1 MNEFSFVW
9 QMDITATAKH
19 ILTSI
24 LVRIVDGTDE
34 VYTTPYLERLS
45 AEQILTGW
53 DEKFNEGN
61 ESIND
66 TLNEL
71 EMSNRSKFGPR
82 SIAVPWVDRKDSVLQ
97 YYNDKPVQVKSQTP
111 GNNTFRPLS
120 IANAISYLKPNTNSG
135 LPFLSKK
142 KSVFSI
148 VSENF
153 LYYLG
158 KEFPAVL
165 FTRTQEDRKTR
176 NVWGYPIADTIQEMR
191 YYRIVLEYQSK
202 IPWRTALVG
211 PEAVNLAVTKLMN
224 YARDNYLTLVS
235 IDFSLYDASC
245 VKDLIISSFVYI
257 KSLFQASCYKELDQI
272 SKRMYSIGLVTPDG
286 VLQGSHGTP
295 SGSTF
300 TNECDSII
308 QYSVSQE
315 YYEDLKEFQIQG
327 DDGIYAVRDSDAFLD
342 HFKKYGLTVNKTKSY
357 VSNNFCTYLQLLYDE
372 HYRSS
377 DGIIRGIYPTY
388 RALLRI
394 CYQERFDSF
403 KKEGI
408 SGKDYYAI
416 RTLSI
421 LENCKHHPLFKELC
435 DYVVTLDK
443 YSLIPS
449 DEGVSMFVKS
459 KQRNLGKDVNFNIYR
474 PGDDVQGIKNFESY
488 KYILSKMNP

>member
-1 MNEFSFVW
+1 
-9 QMDITATAKH
+9 MDIPATAKR

-24 LVRIVDGTDE
+24 LARVINGTDE
-34 VYTTPYLERLS
+34 VYSTPYLKRLS
-45 AEQILTGW
+45 AEQILKGW
-53 DEKFNEGN
+53 DEKFNNNSEV
-61 ESIND
+61 INKN
-66 TLNEL
+66 LNEL

-82 SIAVPWVDRKDSVLQ
+82 SIAVPWVDRKQSVME
-97 YYNDKPVQVKSQTP
+97 YYNDKPVHVKPITP
-111 GNNTFRPLS
+111 GSNTFRPLS
-120 IANAISYLKPNTNSG
+120 ITNAISYLKPNTNSG

-142 KSVFSI
+142 KSVFRI

-153 LYYLG
+153 SYYLD

-165 FTRTQEDRKTR
+165 FTRTQENLKTR

-191 YYRIVLEYQSK
+191 FYRIVLEYQSK
-202 IPWRTALVG
+202 VPWRSALVG
-211 PEAVNLAVTKLMN
+211 PDSVDLAVTKLMN
-224 YARDNYLTLVS
+224 YARDANLTLVS

-245 VKDLIISSFVYI
+245 VKDLIVSSFVYI
-257 KSLFQASCYKELDQI
+257 KSLFQVSSHKELDKI
-272 SKRMYSIGLVTPDG
+272 AERMYSIGLVTPDG
-286 VLQGSHGTP
+286 VLKGNHGVP

-308 QYSVSQE
+308 QYQISQE
-315 YYEDLKEFQIQG
+315 YYEDLKDFQIQG
-327 DDGIYAVRDSDAFLD
+327 DDGIYAVRDPNSFLE
-342 HFKKYGLTVNKTKSY
+342 HFRKYGLSVNSQKSY
-357 VSNNFCTYLQLLYDE
+357 TSDNFCTYLQLLYDE
-372 HYRSS
+372 DYRNS

-403 KKEGI
+403 KEEGI

-421 LENCKHHPLFKELC
+421 LENCKHHPLFNHLC
-435 DYVVTLDK
+435 DYVIQLDK

-449 DEGVSMFVKS
+449 DEGVSKFVKS

-488 KYILSKMNP
+488 KYILSKLNP

>member
-9 QMDITATAKH
+9 QMDIPAKAKS
-19 ILTSI
+19 ILTST
-24 LVRIVDGTDE
+24 LVRLVNGTEE
-34 VYTTPYLERLS
+34 VHTTPYLERLS
-45 AEQILTGW
+45 AEQILKGW
-53 DEKFNEGN
+53 DEEFNKNSEA
-61 ESIND
+61 INVN
-66 TLNEL
+66 LNEL

-82 SIAVPWVDRKDSVLQ
+82 SIAVPWVERKENVMQ
-97 YYNDKPVQVKSQTP
+97 YYNDKSVQVKAITP

-120 IANAISYLKPNTNSG
+120 ITNAISYLKPNTNSG

-142 KSVFSI
+142 KSVFRD

-153 LYYLG
+153 SYYLD

-165 FTRTQEDRKTR
+165 FTRTQENRKTR

-202 IPWRTALVG
+202 VAWRSALVS
-211 PEAVNLAVTKLMN
+211 PEAVDLAVTKLMN
-224 YARDNYLTLVS
+224 YARDNSLTLVS

-245 VKDLIISSFVYI
+245 VKDLIVSSFVYI
-257 KSLFQASCYKELDQI
+257 KSLFQTAWHKEIDQVA
-272 SKRMYSIGLVTPDG
+272 KRMYSIGLVTPDG
-286 VLQGSHGTP
+286 ILEGNHGVP

-308 QYSVSQE
+308 QYQVSQE
-315 YYEDLKEFQIQG
+315 YYEDLFNFQIQG
-327 DDGIYAVRDSDAFLD
+327 DDGIYAVRDPDSFLD
-342 HFKKYGLTVNKTKSY
+342 HFKKYGLTVNKDKSY
-357 VSNNFCTYLQLLYDE
+357 TSNSFCTYLQLLYDE
-372 HYRSS
+372 EYRAS
-377 DGIIRGIYPTY
+377 DGIIHGIYPTY

-408 SGKDYYAI
+408 TGKDYYAI

-421 LENCKHHPLFKELC
+421 LENCKHHPLFHNLC
-435 DYVVTLDK
+435 DYVIGLDK

-449 DEGVSMFVKS
+449 DEGVSTFVKS

-474 PGDDVQGIKNFESY
+474 PGDDVQGIKNFKSY
-488 KYILSKMNP
+488 QYILSKMNP

>member
-9 QMDITATAKH
+9 LMDIPATAKS

-24 LVRIVDGTDE
+24 LVRILTGTDE
-34 VYTTPYLERLS
+34 VYITPYLERIS
-45 AEQILTGW
+45 AEQILKGW
-53 DEKFNEGN
+53 DEKFNSTN
-61 ESIND
+61 EYISD

-71 EMSNRSKFGPR
+71 EMSNRTKFGPR
-82 SIAVPWVDRKDSVLQ
+82 SIQVPWVDRKENVMQ
-97 YYNDKPVQVKSQTP
+97 YFNDKPVQVNAITP

-120 IANAISYLKPNTNSG
+120 IENAITYLKPNTNSG

-148 VSENF
+148 VSKNF
-153 LYYLG
+153 QYYLD
-158 KEFPAVL
+158 KEFPAIL
-165 FTRTQEDRKTR
+165 FTRTQEALKTR

-191 YYRIVLEYQSK
+191 FYRIVLEYQSRV
-202 IPWRTALVG
+202 PWRTALVG
-211 PEAVNLAVTKLMN
+211 PEAVDLAVTKLMN
-224 YARDNYLTLVS
+224 YARDNNLTLVS

-257 KSLFQASCYKELDQI
+257 KSLFQTAWHKEIDQI
-272 SKRMYSIGLVTPDG
+272 CKRMYSIGLVTPDG
-286 VLQGSHGTP
+286 VLNGNHGIP

-308 QYSVSQE
+308 QYQISQE
-315 YYEDLKEFQIQG
+315 YYEELKDFQIQG
-327 DDGIYAVRDSDAFLD
+327 DDGIYAVRDHDSFLD
-342 HFKKYGLTVNKTKSY
+342 HFKKYGLSVNKDKSY
-357 VSNNFCTYLQLLYDE
+357 TSNNFCTYLQLLYEED
-372 HYRSS
+372 YRTS
-377 DGIIRGIYPTY
+377 DGIIHGIYPTY

-394 CYQERFDSF
+394 CYQERFTDF
-403 KKEGI
+403 KKDGI

-421 LENCKHHPLFKELC
+421 LENCKHHPLFHELC
-435 DYVVTLDK
+435 DYVITLDK

-488 KYILSKMNP
+488 KYILSKENP